1 MSTCSQTGATLTDP
15 IFDYDHSQGDQT
27 VIGGHVYH
35 GTKMPAL
42 VAAYV
47 FGDFISGRVWS
58 LTPSGQSWTRA
69 NLFTTAGADLAF
81 IGEDQAGEL
90 YLVRYSSGAV
100 QRVHQTGQP

>member
-1 MSTCSQTGATLTDP
+1 
-15 IFDYDHSQGDQT
+15 
-27 VIGGHVYH
+27 VIGGHVYR

-42 VAAYV
+42 VGAYV
-47 FGDFISGRVWS
+47 FGDFVSVRVWT
-58 LTPSGQSWTRA
+58 LTQSGQTWTRA
-69 NLFTTAGADLAF
+69 NLLTTAGGDLAA